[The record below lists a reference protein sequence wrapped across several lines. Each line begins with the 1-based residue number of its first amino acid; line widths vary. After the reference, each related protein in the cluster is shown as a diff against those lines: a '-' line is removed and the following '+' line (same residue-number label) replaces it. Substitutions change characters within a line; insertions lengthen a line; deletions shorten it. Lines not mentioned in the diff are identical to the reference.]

1 MSTSSFDIRHSSLS
15 ADARRYIELRDG
27 FLAVAKEV
35 RTGPRLDRAWI
46 ANEAVASFIPS
57 MEPDDPAAAG
67 RMRARCEEVKA
78 EIDRLRAKIST
89 QPVGAL

>member
-1 MSTSSFDIRHSSLS
+1 MSTSSFDIRHSSFS

-27 FLAVAKEV
+27 FLALAAEV

-57 MEPDDPAAAG
+57 MEPADA
-67 RMRARCEEVKA
+67 RRERARCEEVKA

-89 QPVGAL
+89 QTVGAL